1 MKFLFRAD
9 GNASVGAGHVMR
21 CLSIADAA
29 RDKGI
34 DCAFITAGDEFS
46 EIIEGRGYRDIV
58 LGTDYKDMDSELPQ
72 MARIVE
78 DEHPAA
84 VFVDSYFV
92 TAGYLKGLRRLV
104 NLKGFSSGAI
114 SNGAFADVDHEVS
127 ADHSAGG
134 KLIYIDDVLTF
145 PYPCDILLN
154 YNIYADEGEYRDLYR
169 DIALPELLLGTTYA
183 PLRREFAEG
192 KCRNVD
198 KGYEDTC
205 TDRKRMG
212 QKSDGCN
219 PDKYRRGILVSTG
232 GADFEH
238 LMIELIREVKERNM
252 EYIFHFVVG
261 AANEDRDAIFA
272 EASGKDSIVLHENVT
287 DMAELMLSCD
297 VAISAAGSTLYELC
311 ACRVPTITYILADNQ
326 IPGACGF
333 EQRGIMKC
341 AGDIRELGAVAL
353 ATRLIDT
360 ALQMCDNKE
369 DRMLISKRQGN
380 VVDVKGAERVVERIL
395 RC

>member
-1 MKFLFRAD
+1 MFLFRAD

-34 DCAFITAGDEFS
+34 DCAFITAGDEFD

-72 MARIVE
+72 MARMVE
-78 DEHPAA
+78 SEHPAA

-92 TAGYLKGLRRLV
+92 TAKYIEELKHMV
-104 NLKGFSSGAI
+104 NLKGFPSGAI
-114 SNGAFADVDHEVS
+114 SDGSIGNMNHDISVN
-127 ADHSAGG
+127 HSGGG
-134 KLIYIDDVLTF
+134 KLIYIDDVLFF
-145 PYPCDILLN
+145 PYPCDILIN
-154 YNIYADEGEYRDLYR
+154 YNIYADESRYRTLYR
-169 DIALPELLLGTTYA
+169 DAVLPELLLGTAYA
-183 PLRREFAEG
+183 PLRREFAGAE
-192 KCRNVD
+192 CRNVG

-205 TDRKRMG
+205 TDRKHIG
-212 QKSDGCN
+212 QASDGCN
-219 PDKYRRGILVSTG
+219 PDKYIRGILVSTG

-238 LMIELIREVKERNM
+238 LMIELVREVKRRDT
-252 EYIFHFVVG
+252 EYVFHFIVG

-272 EASGKDSIVLHENVT
+272 EASGEDSIVLHENVT

-311 ACRVPTITYILADNQ
+311 VCRVPTITYILADNQ
-326 IPGACGF
+326 IPGAHGF

-341 AGDIRELGAVAL
+341 AGDIRELGAGAL
-353 ATRLIDT
+353 ASKLTDM
-360 ALQMCDNKE
+360 ALQLYDNKE
-369 DRMLISKRQGN
+369 ERMLISKRQGN
-380 VVDVKGAERVVERIL
+380 VVDGKGAERVVERIL
-395 RC
+395 VRQ